1 MNRCSYQCYDNE
13 TCDPFFGNCS
23 RCAEG
28 YKNAK
33 CDESKFLI
41 ASLFCLKKKN
51 YEGYRGKQCDEGY
64 CGNNKKGFLQV
75 IFFINYRMQCRNLW
89 RALFLPMWRMS

>member
-23 RCAEG
+23 RCADG

-33 CDESKFLI
+33 CDESKSLI
-41 ASLFCLKKKN
+41 ASLFCLKKKTTKDIV
-51 YEGYRGKQCDEGY
+51 E
-64 CGNNKKGFLQV
+64 NNAMKDIVETIKKDF
-75 IFFINYRMQCRNLW
+75 YK
-89 RALFLPMWRMS
+89 